1 MLPVRLRERALD
13 DLDAAAAYYDEH
25 AAHIT
30 QPFIDAFLTAKTH
43 IAHHPRTG
51 SKKYANNPR
60 LKGLR
65 FWLLTDFP
73 YAVFYVERASH
84 IEIVRVLHQ
93 SSDIPQHLQH

>member
-25 AAHIT
+25 AAHRT
-30 QPFIDAFLTAKTH
+30 QPLIDAFLTAKTH
-43 IAHHPRTG
+43 IAQHPGTG
-51 SKKYANNPR
+51 SKKYATRQR

-73 YAVFYVERASH
+73 SAVFYIARVSH

-93 SSDIPQHLQH
+93 SADIPHHLQH